1 MALFAKN
8 TKIQSNFMNKKKII
22 NNRVNFYKI
31 IYKSIYLFVKKI
43 YYLILLKNIEEEILS
58 LFDLNVSFSILLEL
72 KKIK

>member
-31 IYKSIYLFVKKI
+31 IYKSIYFICQTDL
-43 YYLILLKNIEEEILS
+43 
-58 LFDLNVSFSILLEL
+58 LFDFI
-72 KKIK
+72 KKY

>member
-1 MALFAKN
+1 MALFAKILKFN
-8 TKIQSNFMNKKKII
+8 PILWIKKNI

-72 KKIK
+72 